1 MNPKF
6 EKGQLVKLVNTTKVG
21 VICEDPKNISGDV
34 YYVLFIENTQKT
46 YSEESLELVVV
57 KNKNTIAMFQNDDF
71 ASLKDFYSYLTF
83 IKVERPLSNN
93 LYSFLSSRTEFQVYQ
108 FKPVLKYLSS
118 PYQRLLIAD
127 EVGVG
132 KTIESGIILTEL
144 LSRSE
149 LRNVLIV
156 CPSALRYKWQAEM
169 KRRFNED
176 FALIN
181 SDVLKIFFKKYERHP
196 NGVSIKGIVSL
207 QTLRNEEIMD
217 EMERLQIPW
226 DLIFVDEAHHM
237 RNENTRSSKLGKLL
251 SSTSDGMILLS
262 ATPLQ
267 LGNKDLFNLFN
278 IMLPEMF
285 DNFNAFEEQVKPNE
299 YLNLALRKISQK
311 ESPASIL
318 KTLRRVEETSQRE
331 RFLANPNYNYCTELL
346 SRIKILSSN
355 DIVNLQRK
363 IDELNVLSQI
373 YTRTKKKEISI
384 ESPIREPVTIKVN
397 FNDNERYYYQKV
409 ENLFL
414 TLYPNCPPGFL
425 LQMPCRQVASCIP
438 ASIEYLKEIYQSG
451 KLQLSEEEDYDEL
464 DYNYKIILTKGDLL
478 QIESLIAFA
487 ENNISIPDSKTIS
500 FIKTIQEVFSKGTI
514 KKIIIFSFFKRTLT
528 YLEKQLKIP
537 GLSVLRIDGDVPF
550 IERERILSDF
560 ANSCGEQILLSS
572 DVGGEG
578 LDMQFCNCMF
588 NYDLPWNPMK
598 IEQRIGRLDRYG
610 QKSSKIHIYN
620 FSIENTIESDIFLRL
635 CNRIGVFEQY
645 IGELEPILGSEI
657 SQLTKDIINTKLT
670 PEQQKAKS
678 DQVALVIEKK
688 KQELELFDKNR
699 SKFLGQDDYF
709 TEQVSDILKN
719 EKFVTSDEIVNLV
732 SIFIEKNYPRSKFKV
747 SSKNE
752 KLYEIS
758 LDEDMRSFL
767 KNYIEKSNRQN
778 DSMISFLDLI
788 HNPSFKVT
796 FDYKEANADATVEF
810 ITLRH
815 LLLKSIID
823 FYQNKE
829 FKTTTKVT
837 YFDHESSIQ
846 RDYLFFIYLLEIS
859 SFKKSLTF
867 VPIVVDLK
875 DKTINSKYSEN
886 LLYILKNSIDF
897 ADTID
902 ISSEDIKLCEEAALD
917 YMVAKKRQQE
927 SELKDINESLVNDR
941 IDSLRQT
948 YDIKLAKLEEII
960 HKIGGNE
967 DEKSNRILRMRQSQ
981 KINTISNFENKKRAL
996 ESQKKIIISHE
1007 LICGGYLNVK
1017 CQSHL

>member
-1 MNPKF
+1 MR
-6 EKGQLVKLVNTTKVG
+6 LVNTTKVG
-21 VICEDPKNISGDV
+21 VICEDHKNISGEV
-34 YYVLFIENTQKT
+34 YYVIFIDNTQKT
-46 YSEESLELVVV
+46 YAEESLELVVIR
-57 KNKNTIAMFQNDDF
+57 NKDTLTMFKSNDF
-71 ASLKDFYSYLTF
+71 ASLNDFSSYLTF
-83 IKVERPLSNN
+83 VKVERPLSNN
-93 LYSFLSSRTEFQVYQ
+93 LYSFASSRTEFQVYQ
-108 FKPVLKYLSS
+108 FKPILKYLSS

-132 KTIESGIILTEL
+132 KTIESGIIFTEL

-176 FALIN
+176 FALID
-181 SDVLKIFFKKYERHP
+181 SDTLKVFFKKYERYP
-196 NGVSIKGIVSL
+196 NGVNIKGIVSL

-217 EMERLQIPW
+217 EIERLQIPW
-226 DLIFVDEAHHM
+226 DLVFVDEAHHM
-237 RNENTRSSKLGKLL
+237 RNENTRSNKLGKLL

-285 DNFNAFEEQVKPNE
+285 DNFNTFEEQVKPNE

-311 ESPASIL
+311 ESPDSIL
-318 KTLRRVEETSQRE
+318 KTLRRVEETSQKE
-331 RFLANPNYNYCTELL
+331 RFLANQNYNYCTELL
-346 SRIKILSSN
+346 SRMKMLSSN
-355 DIVNLQRK
+355 DIVKLQRK

-373 YTRTKKKEISI
+373 YTRTKKKEISL

-397 FNDNERYYYQKV
+397 FNDNEKYYYQKV
-409 ENLFL
+409 EDLFL
-414 TLYPNCPPGFL
+414 SLHPSCPPGFL

-438 ASIEYLKEIYQSG
+438 ASIEYLKGISQSR
-451 KLQLSEEEDYDEL
+451 KLQFSEEDYYNEL
-464 DYNYKIILTKGDLL
+464 DGDKKILLAEGDILR
-478 QIESLIAFA
+478 INSLVAFA
-487 ENNISIPDSKTIS
+487 ENNITFPDSKTIA
-500 FIKTIQEVFSKGTI
+500 FIKTIQEVFSKGTV

-528 YLEKQLKIP
+528 YLEKQLKISGIP
-537 GLSVLRIDGDVPF
+537 VLRIDGDVPF
-550 IERERILSDF
+550 LEREIRIADF
-560 ANSCGEQILLSS
+560 ANSSEKQILLSS

-657 SQLTKDIINTKLT
+657 SQLTKDIVSTKLT

-688 KQELELFDKNR
+688 KQELELFDKSR

-709 TEQVSDILKN
+709 TEQVSDILQN
-719 EKFVTSDEIVNLV
+719 ERFVTSEEIVNLV
-732 SIFIEKNYPRSKFKV
+732 STFIENNYSRTKFKA
-747 SSKNE
+747 SIRNE
-752 KLYEIS
+752 KIYEIS
-758 LDEDMRSFL
+758 LDESMRDFL
-767 KNYIEKSNRQN
+767 KNYIQKSNRQN
-778 DSMISFLDLI
+778 DSVVSFLEMI
-788 HNPSFKVT
+788 HKTSLKVT
-796 FDYKEANADATVEF
+796 FDYKEANSDTTVEF

-815 LLLKSIID
+815 LLVKSIID
-823 FYQNKE
+823 YYQNKE
-829 FKTTTKVT
+829 FKTLTKVT
-837 YFDHESSIQ
+837 YIDSNSSIE

-867 VPIVVDLK
+867 VPIVVDPE
-875 DKTINSKYSEN
+875 DKTINLHYSEN
-886 LLYILKNSIDF
+886 LLHILKNSIDF
-897 ADTID
+897 SGNVG
-902 ISSEDIKLCEEAALD
+902 ISPEDIKLCEEAVLD

-927 SELKDINESLVNDR
+927 NELKDINESLVNDR

-960 HKIGGNE
+960 HKISGNN
-967 DEKSNRILRMRQSQ
+967 DEKSNKILRMRQSQ
-981 KINTISNFENKKRAL
+981 KINTISNFEHKKRVL
-996 ESQKKIIISHE
+996 ESQKKIVISHE

-1017 CQSHL
+1017 